1 MICPWGHKR
10 VEHNLTAKTKKQNFI
25 ILLLTM
31 GLEDCVK
38 HFHALNTGVC
48 GLGVWLEFL
57 GEMKEDK

>member
-1 MICPWGHKR
+1 M
-10 VEHNLTAKTKKQNFI
+10 

-38 HFHALNTGVC
+38 HFHTLHIRIS

>member
-1 MICPWGHKR
+1 M
-10 VEHNLTAKTKKQNFI
+10 

-38 HFHALNTGVC
+38 HFHTLNIRIS